1 MRDIETT
8 QPGLPMLL
16 EAARPRPS
24 LQRSQPTAAFV
35 SQLLAARDNMPTQ
48 RARRRSSPQGATSAY
63 AETARVAV
71 KRMPAGYRTTVVA

>member
-1 MRDIETT
+1 MSDIETV

-16 EAARPRPS
+16 EPARPRPS
-24 LQRSQPTAAFV
+24 LQRSQAGAAFV

-48 RARRRSSPQGATSAY
+48 RARRRSTPQGATNAY

-71 KRMPAGYRTTVVA
+71 KRMPMGYRKTVVA